1 MHTAGESER
10 RVRESQDVNRA
21 CVLQLNCM
29 YVVSNHSRVVEIYI
43 YIYIYITCCFKMAIS
58 SHIISWFLNVIILP
72 YNPKLN
78 IVHS

>member
-43 YIYIYITCCFKMAIS
+43 YIYISLAASRWLSLHT
-58 SHIISWFLNVIILP
+58 
-72 YNPKLN
+72 
-78 IVHS
+78 